1 MKIIAG
7 RAKSGKTS
15 LIYDQIIHELKSNDP
30 CNLILIVPELIT
42 YQSESDLIEKYN
54 LNGIMNIEIVSF
66 KKLEKNVL
74 QEVEGLKLQ
83 EINMFGKIMILRQ
96 IFDENKDKFQVFGGS
111 VAQKGFLLEIE
122 KILQELKQNLV
133 QPMSL
138 QNASTLTSNEILKRK
153 LHDIG
158 MIYEKYNEKT
168 QNQFFDEEDKTNLFA
183 ELIKKS
189 KSIRNSKIWIDG
201 FESFNYQR
209 LNIIKNLEEC
219 SKGVTLSL
227 NIDSSYFK
235 NLESNE
241 DWEAFKTI
249 SDTYDTL
256 NKFIDTNIEIIN
268 VEGNNTEFNEIS
280 AIEKNIFSLN
290 VEKYEKPTDK
300 IKIGAALNPYKET
313 EKTAIEIISLAR
325 DNGYRWKDIKI
336 AVGNMDAYA
345 PNIKKIFEQYE
356 IPYFLDVK
364 RDIMDNPLVKYL
376 LSLLELFDSN
386 FKHSQVFEF
395 LKTGYTA
402 LSINQVNILEN
413 YALKHGIEGE
423 RWFHPFEQFNNQNSA
438 EQSENIE
445 DQDLDSSTS
454 FEAEEYRKI
463 FTSDFENRKEIR
475 NLDNVKDITRVI
487 FSYFEKHKVYET
499 IEKSIQSFMLKN
511 QYEEASEFSQTW
523 NYLMKIFGQLVLVS
537 ENEKINIK
545 GYHDLIETGLR
556 EVQISIIPPTI
567 DRVEI
572 GDTDRIAVGRCK
584 VLFIMGANQ
593 SNLDVKTSE
602 SNIILNEERDS
613 LLENNVNLTKGSL
626 YNDFRAKH
634 MLYKL
639 FSCAGERIYVSYA
652 MGSAT
657 GEGLHPSIH
666 VETVKRIFPLVKE
679 SSDLTNENQ
688 INLVSNYSGTYDNF
702 VENIRSFI
710 DGFHI
715 DDVWKD
721 VYVTYEKDNDE
732 IFNTIKKGFSFTNK
746 INPIKEESI
755 ESIYK
760 DNMTMTVSKLESYA
774 QCRFKYFVESVL
786 KPRKRAVQKIE
797 FTDLGDIYHLFVER
811 FIDEVS
817 EYDSLETVE
826 KEETYQKAEDILNNI
841 YEETKDKV
849 SSLEANNRN
858 RYMKEKIKRVLKRT
872 AWTLVRQ
879 LKVSEFRPRFT
890 ELLID
895 EASEDNT
902 THLEP
907 IEIPVEMDNTTHV
920 MKLRGK
926 IDRVDVYENP
936 VDKKTYVTIIDY
948 KSSYKDIDLND
959 ANEGL
964 QIQLLVY
971 LKALKEKSQELF
983 GTEAEIGGVFYY
995 HFDDPIIKGDESV
1008 NVEDLIFKE
1017 LKLRGYVLGD
1027 VELIKKMDIN
1037 IGTYSDVIPAG
1048 ITNKGE
1054 LSYNTKSLSKEEFE
1068 QLIDNVFKKC
1078 IENTRSI
1085 LQGNIDINP
1094 YKKENG
1100 YTPCSF
1106 CEYVSICQFDKT
1118 LGNNYRM
1125 VVKTSESEGAV

>member
-15 LIYDQIIHELKSNDP
+15 LIYDQIIHELNSNDSS
-30 CNLILIVPELIT
+30 LILIVPELMT
-42 YQSESDLIEKYN
+42 YKCESDLIEKYN

-66 KKLEKNVL
+66 KKLEKNIL
-74 QEVEGLKLQ
+74 QEVEGFKLQ
-83 EINMFGKIMILRQ
+83 EINLFGKIMLLRQ
-96 IFDENKDKFQVFGGS
+96 VFEENKDKFQIFGGS
-111 VAQKGFLLEIE
+111 AAQKGFLLEIE

-133 QPMSL
+133 HPISI
-138 QNASTLTSNEILKRK
+138 QNACAQTSNEILKRK

-158 MIYEKYNEKT
+158 MVYEKYNEKT

-189 KSIRNSKIWIDG
+189 KHIKNSKIWIDG

-209 LNIIKNLEEC
+209 LQIIKNLEEC
-219 SKGVTLSL
+219 SEHVTLSL
-227 NIDSSYFK
+227 NTDPSYFK

-241 DWEAFKTI
+241 DWEAFKI
-249 SDTYDTL
+249 INDTYNTL
-256 NKFIDTNIEIIN
+256 CKFIDSPIEIIN
-268 VEGNNTEFNEIS
+268 MENNKINVDEIK
-280 AIEKNIFSLN
+280 AIEKNMFSLN
-290 VEKYEKPTDK
+290 VEKYWEPTDK
-300 IKIGAALNPYKET
+300 INISTSLNPYKET
-313 EKTAIEIISLAR
+313 EKIAAEIISLAR
-325 DNGYRWKDIKI
+325 DKGYRWKDIKI
-336 AVGNMDAYA
+336 AIGSMDVYL

-386 FKHSQVFEF
+386 FKHDKVFEF
-395 LKTGYTA
+395 LKTGYTT
-402 LSINQVNILEN
+402 LSINQTNVLEN

-423 RWFHPFEQFNNQNSA
+423 KWFQPFEQYNKQNNDA
-438 EQSENIE
+438 SENLE
-445 DQDLDSSTS
+445 DQDQDSSTS

-463 FTSDFENRKEIR
+463 FTGDFKNRKEIKGL
-475 NLDNVKDITRVI
+475 NNVKDITQVI
-487 FSYFEKHKVYET
+487 FSYFEKHKIYET
-499 IEKSIQSFMLKN
+499 IEKSVSSFILKN
-511 QYEEASEFSQTW
+511 HFEEASEFSQTW
-523 NYLMKIFGQLVLVS
+523 NYLMEIFQQLILVS

-545 GYHDLIETGLR
+545 GYLNLIEAGLR

-572 GDTDRIAVGRCK
+572 GDTDRIAVGMSKC
-584 VLFIMGANQ
+584 LFVMGANQ
-593 SNLDVKTSE
+593 SNLDVRISE
-602 SNIILNEERDS
+602 NTIILNEERDN
-613 LLENNVNLTKGSL
+613 LLENNVKLTKGSL

-639 FSCAGERIYVSYA
+639 FSSASERLYISYA
-652 MGSAT
+652 MGSVT
-657 GEGLHPSIH
+657 GEGLNPSMH
-666 VETVKRIFPLVKE
+666 VETIKRIFPLVKE

-688 INLVSNYSGTYDNF
+688 LDLVSNYSGTYDNF

-715 DDVWKD
+715 DGVWKD
-721 VYVTYEKDNDE
+721 VYAYYEKDNNE
-732 IFNTIKKGFSFTNK
+732 IFNTIKEGFSFTNK
-746 INPIKEESI
+746 INPIKEESV
-755 ESIYK
+755 ESIYR

-786 KPRKRAVQKIE
+786 KPRKRSVQKIE

-811 FIDEVS
+811 FIDQVS
-817 EYDSLETVE
+817 EYKDLESLEKDE
-826 KEETYQKAEDILNNI
+826 AYKEAEQILNNI
-841 YEETKDKV
+841 YEETKNKV

-858 RYMKEKIKRVLKRT
+858 RYMKEKISRVLKRT

-879 LKVSEFRPRFT
+879 LKSSEFRPRYT
-890 ELLID
+890 ELIID
-895 EASEDNT
+895 QTNENNKT
-902 THLEP
+902 YLQP
-907 IEIPVEMDNTTHV
+907 IEIPVEMEGTTQV

-936 VDKKTYVTIIDY
+936 ADNKIYVTIIDY
-948 KSSYKDIDLND
+948 KSSYKDIDIND

-964 QIQLLVY
+964 QIQLLIY
-971 LKALKEKSQELF
+971 LKTLRDKSQELF
-983 GTEAEIGGVFYY
+983 GKGAEIGGVFYY

-1017 LKLRGYVLGD
+1017 LKLRGYVLRD
-1027 VELIKKMDIN
+1027 LDIVKKLDTN
-1037 IGTYSDVIPAG
+1037 IGTYSDIIPAG
-1048 ITNKGE
+1048 ITSKGE
-1054 LSYNTKSLSKEEFE
+1054 LSYHTKSLSHEEFN

-1078 IENTRSI
+1078 IENTKSI

-1106 CEYVSICQFDKT
+1106 CEYISICQFDKT
-1118 LGNNYRM
+1118 LGNNYHL
-1125 VVKTSESEGAV
+1125 VVKTSESEGM